1 MTRGDTH
8 SRLVGWLKLALP
20 LAALVILSTL
30 FLIADRIDPEAAIP
44 YANVDVEDL
53 ARDPRMTTPS
63 YAGLTSDGSALTL
76 TADVQRIEY
85 SGVKSVGN
93 AIGQLF
99 AGNAFGSGD
108 GPGFG
113 WKDVTVVKLGVS
125 YDIADWTLRAGYSHA
140 SQPVPKGQTLLNIL
154 APGVVQ
160 DHVSLGATWRQGK
173 AGELSVAY
181 THAFRTTLRGSGSIP
196 PGAPQDGGFG
206 GGEADVHLAEDI
218 LGVAWGWKF

>member
-76 TADVQRIEY
+76 TAETARPAGEDNSALAKGVQARLDMPGGGHADIAAATAALDTVAGRLTMAGGVTITTSTGYTVTTDEMIARLDRTGAESSTAVAAEGPPGRITAD
-85 SGVKSVGN
+85 SFTLS
-93 AIGQLF
+93 QSPD
-99 AGNAFGSGD
+99 AGNPYLLVFSGR
-108 GPGFG
+108 
-113 WKDVTVVKLGVS
+113 VKLL
-125 YDIADWTLRAGYSHA
+125 Y
-140 SQPVPKGQTLLNIL
+140 QP
-154 APGVVQ
+154 
-160 DHVSLGATWRQGK
+160 
-173 AGELSVAY
+173 
-181 THAFRTTLRGSGSIP
+181 
-196 PGAPQDGGFG
+196 GG
-206 GGEADVHLAEDI
+206 
-218 LGVAWGWKF
+218 